1 MAFLSGRAYGIRYEM
16 GSSVVAVVGLD
27 PATGNEVMR
36 VEQKGYTD
44 PEAYVEASASKDC
57 VAVRVQD
64 GNRFEVWQ
72 VDVAAQKLVQKLSME
87 GHGRLGEYGEAS
99 ALWQGP
105 YLAVWTHEKRKHS
118 VPGK

>member
-1 MAFLSGRAYGIRYEM
+1 
-16 GSSVVAVVGLD
+16 VVSLVGMD

-36 VEQKGYTD
+36 VEQKGYTE
-44 PEAYVEASASKDC
+44 PEACVEASASKDC

-72 VDVAAQKLVQKLSME
+72 VDVASQKLVQKLSME

-99 ALWQGP
+99 AVWQGP
-105 YLAVWTHEKRKHS
+105 YLAVWTHEERKHS
-118 VPGK
+118 LPNR